1 MGYKKSRKFRK
12 MTHAERQRLRRKL
25 EYLRGYL
32 EALSWVQM
40 DNPCDEQLEA
50 KIDALSGVFEDLKKI
65 LQL

>member
-1 MGYKKSRKFRK
+1 
-12 MTHAERQRLRRKL
+12 MTHTERQRLRRKF

-40 DNPCDEQLEA
+40 DNPNDEQLEA
-50 KIDALSGVFEDLKKI
+50 KIDAVSGVFEDLKKL

>member
-1 MGYKKSRKFRK
+1 
-12 MTHAERQRLRRKL
+12 MTHTERQRLRRKF

-40 DNPCDEQLEA
+40 DNPNDEQLEL
-50 KIDALSGVFEDLKKI
+50 KIDDLSGVFEDLKKL